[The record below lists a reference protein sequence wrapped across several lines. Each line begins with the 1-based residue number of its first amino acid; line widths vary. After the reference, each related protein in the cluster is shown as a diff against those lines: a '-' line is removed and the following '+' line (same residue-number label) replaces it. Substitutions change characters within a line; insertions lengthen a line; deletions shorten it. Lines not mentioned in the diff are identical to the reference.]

1 MLNIGVLVLKE
12 TECSKDPSVTSITV
26 TYYCT
31 EYIYFITII
40 IMKFVR
46 QIVKG
51 HCRQSQDSLLS
62 AIDLNVMQIGSLL
75 PPGGKEVPVVGGGL
89 FSEI

>member
-1 MLNIGVLVLKE
+1 
-12 TECSKDPSVTSITV
+12 
-26 TYYCT
+26 
-31 EYIYFITII
+31 
-40 IMKFVR
+40 MKFVR

-89 FSEI
+89 FSEIWRPPGGYCEVYVVGGFRGKAVNW